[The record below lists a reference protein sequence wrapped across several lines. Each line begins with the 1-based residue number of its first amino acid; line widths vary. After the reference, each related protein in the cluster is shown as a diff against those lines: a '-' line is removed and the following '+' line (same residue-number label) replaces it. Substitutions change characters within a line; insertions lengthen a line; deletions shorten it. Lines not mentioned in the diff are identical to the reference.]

1 MLLKL
6 IKRLK
11 KEEQGQALIMVA
23 LMLTVLLGF
32 AALVVDVGNLYVQ
45 KSQLQNAADAAAL
58 AGAQDLG
65 TAIDAEATAKN
76 YAEANGVPKT
86 ETLVDTTYDNN
97 PSKIEVVST
106 KNVSYTFA
114 RVLGL
119 LETNVKARAVAQK
132 ATEGG
137 DAFNYAVF
145 AGGGALTF
153 TGGKHIIGGSVYGR
167 NGVSFN
173 GSGNEIDGD
182 VVSSTST
189 ANVSGTITGDTITN
203 NPVIPMPDFSNLIKA
218 QATICT
224 TVAEFN
230 NAVAGTDDIYFIGN
244 LTITARIP
252 GDRVVVATGNIT
264 ANSAAQTS
272 ADSVT
277 FYSINGNITF
287 NGGTSEIYGILY
299 APNGTVTDNGG
310 PNGHINGRIIAKIV
324 DVNGA
329 KFSVDASSNDLDSL
343 SKYTTVKLIE

>member
-1 MLLKL
+1 MLKI

-11 KEEQGQALIMVA
+11 NEDHGQALIMVV

-32 AALVVDVGNLYVQ
+32 AALVVDVGNLYIV
-45 KSQLQNAADAAAL
+45 KSQLQNASDAAAL

-65 TAIDAEATAKN
+65 TTVDAEATAKN
-76 YAEANGVPKT
+76 YAEVNGVPKA

-97 PSKIEVVST
+97 PSKIEVFST

-114 RVLGL
+114 RFLGL
-119 LETNVKARAVAQK
+119 LETDVTARAVAQK

-153 TGGKHIIGGSVYGR
+153 TGGKHIIGGSVYGKD
-167 NGVSFN
+167 GVSFN
-173 GSGNEIDGD
+173 GSDNKIEGD

-189 ANVSGTITGDTITN
+189 VNVSGTIEGDTITN
-203 NPVIPMPDFSNLIKA
+203 NPVIPMPDFSNLVKA

-224 TVAEFN
+224 TVIEFN
-230 NAVAGTDDIYFIGN
+230 NAVAGTGDIYFIGD
-244 LTITARIP
+244 LTITAHIP
-252 GDRVVVATGNIT
+252 GDRVVVATGNID

-277 FYSINGNITF
+277 FYSINGDITF

-310 PNGHINGRIIAKIV
+310 PNGHINGRIIAKV
-324 DVNGA
+324 VNTNGS

-343 SKYTTVKLIE
+343 NRYTTVKLIE